1 MSLRKLLVVVV
12 AALCL
17 MASEAMAQ
25 KVITLWHPYNA
36 ETDMIYYGIKS
47 FNESQKE
54 YRIEARLV
62 PYTQLTAEMIK
73 AVATGTPPDLV
84 TLNDPVVASFASQD
98 QLIDITDRIKNS
110 KVINLAVYFK
120 GPQTSGVWKGRRY
133 SIARE
138 VNALALY

>member
-1 MSLRKLLVVVV
+1 MSIRKLLVGL
-12 AALCL
+12 AAASCL
-17 MASEAMAQ
+17 LAGEAMAQ

-36 ETDMIYYGIKS
+36 ETDMIHYGIRT
-47 FNESQKE
+47 FNESQKD

-110 KVINLAVYFK
+110 KVINLSVYFK
-120 GPQTSGVWKGRRY
+120 GP
-133 SIARE
+133 
-138 VNALALY
+138 